1 MNVILD
7 PNLYHGENK
16 KDNFFEGWYFKMV
29 TKDRKHTLAIIP
41 GISLSK
47 DSHSFIQVLQGEKNS
62 FNYFRYP
69 TFKFSYS
76 NSPFSI
82 NIDQSS
88 FSLKRLLLNIRNE
101 KLKII
106 GALYFDNIIPWKDS
120 TLNPGSMGFYNYL
133 NFMECYSQVCALDGN
148 IQGVLTINDELIDFH
163 GGKVYIEKNWG
174 KSFPLSWL
182 WIQSNY
188 FNDKRATVT
197 CSVGEIPFPLKS
209 FRGFLIGVTVD
220 DIFFKFTT
228 MNRSHLDI
236 KLNNNDITLQVKN
249 KNFKLSLKTKSTKDN
264 FILCHG
270 PKDGKMIPYV
280 KETLT
285 GTVQIELLDLK
296 NDKLIYSG
304 EGYNTGI
311 EYGGNLINS
320 LE

>member
-264 FILCHG
+264 FIL
-270 PKDGKMIPYV
+270 
-280 KETLT
+280 
-285 GTVQIELLDLK
+285 
-296 NDKLIYSG
+296 
-304 EGYNTGI
+304 
-311 EYGGNLINS
+311 
-320 LE
+320 